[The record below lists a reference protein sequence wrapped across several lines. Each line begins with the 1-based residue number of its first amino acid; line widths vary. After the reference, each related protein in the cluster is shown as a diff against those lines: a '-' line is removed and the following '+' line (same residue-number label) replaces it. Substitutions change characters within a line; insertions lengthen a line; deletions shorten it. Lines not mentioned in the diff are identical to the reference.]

1 MKSLFNLTLS
11 LTALLFAALPAQA
24 YEPKPTELLQQEAAS
39 PTMERLHH
47 FHDGLLMWI
56 ITAIV
61 IFVFILLVIVAVK
74 FNAKSNPT
82 PSQTTHH
89 VGLEIAWT
97 LVPVLILIVI
107 AVPSFKLL
115 YYLDRTETPDLTL
128 KATGYQWGWTYT
140 YPDYEGLE
148 FNADI
153 IRASKNADGSPS
165 TPAQDVEEINKY
177 IPDGKGR
184 RLLETYNP
192 VVLPVNK
199 NIQIITTAND
209 VIHAWT
215 VPAFGAKKDA
225 VPGRLNETWTRIER
239 TGVYYGQC
247 SEICGI
253 DHSSMPISVYAVLP
267 DEFTAWTECVKGD
280 GAKADFP
287 ARECVDKLG
296 FNKYRVKENQIALDV
311 TTLEETEA
319 ADTTAETGDDTTD
332 QPAITPTTTT
342 ETGAE

>member
-1 MKSLFNLTLS
+1 MKSLSRLTLG
-11 LTALLFAALPAQA
+11 LAALIAAALPAQA
-24 YEPKPTELLQQEAAS
+24 YEPKPTGLLQQEAAS
-39 PTMERLHH
+39 PLMERLHH

-61 IFVFILLVIVAVK
+61 IFVFALLVIVVIK
-74 FNAKSNPT
+74 FNAKSNPV
-82 PSQTTHH
+82 PSKTTHN
-89 VGLEIAWT
+89 VMLEIAWT

-128 KATGYQWGWTYT
+128 KAIGYQWGWTYQ
-140 YPDYEGLE
+140 YPDFEGIE

-153 IRASKNADGSPS
+153 IPDDELAL
-165 TPAQDVEEINKY
+165 Y
-177 IPDGKGR
+177 IPDNKGR

-192 VVLPVNK
+192 IVLPINK
-199 NIQIITTAND
+199 NIQIIATAND

-225 VPGRLNETWTRIER
+225 VPGRLNEMWTRIER
-239 TGVYYGQC
+239 TGVYFGQC

-253 DHSSMPISVYAVLP
+253 NHSAMPISVYAVLP
-267 DEFTAWTECVKGD
+267 DEFTAWTKCMTGE
-280 GAKADFP
+280 GAQADFP
-287 ARECVDKLG
+287 ARECVKKLG
-296 FNKYRVKENQIALDV
+296 FEKYRSEENRISLNV
-311 TTLEETEA
+311 TSIEETKA
-319 ADTTAETGDDTTD
+319 VDTAAETGIEIDDNIETS
-332 QPAITPTTTT
+332 PATKT